1 MLKIGENKAVIALSS
16 ALEAAVKELAGEL
29 NKDLPENLSYELE
42 SPKFNNQGDKAS
54 SAAMRL
60 AKVFSKAPR
69 DIALKIVE
77 KLNLNLELK
86 NLVDKIEV
94 AGPGFINFFLSSSWF
109 SFAASDVLDQGEEY
123 GALNLGDKHR
133 VQVEFVS
140 SNPTGPLHIGH
151 GRGAAVGDSVARI
164 LEFTGWDVQR
174 EYYINDAGLQI
185 ETLGKSTQARY
196 FELFNKAELAPF
208 PENGYKGEYL
218 YDIANKIKAE
228 HGDKFIN
235 LKLDESLEFFKNY
248 ASDLILKG
256 IEEDL
261 KNFGVKFDK
270 WFSEKSLYVKDGQG
284 RTAVSV
290 AMQNLKDNKY
300 AFEQDGALW
309 FRSTDF
315 GDDKDRVLIRNN
327 GVPTYFASD
336 IAYHHDKFIDRN
348 FERVIDVWGADH
360 HGYIARLKAGI
371 KAMGK
376 DPDKFEVLLIQ
387 LVNLLRGGKQV
398 AMSTR
403 SGEFIELKAVC
414 DEVGVDATR
423 FFFLTRRSDSQLDFD
438 LELAKSQSSDN
449 PVYYVQYAHARI
461 ASIMREFESKG
472 GALSDNKINFE
483 VFNNKEAREL
493 ANILAVFPKEVES
506 ASRDL
511 APQIITD
518 YALNLAGAFHSFYNT
533 NRILN
538 LDNQELE
545 TGRVKLACAVRN
557 VIARCLNLLGVSAPE
572 RM

>member
-1 MLKIGENKAVIALSS
+1 MKIGENKAVIALSS

>member
-1 MLKIGENKAVIALSS
+1 MKIGENKAVIALSS

-506 ASRDL
+506 ASQDL

>member
-1 MLKIGENKAVIALSS
+1 MKIGENKAVIALSS

-493 ANILAVFPKEVES
+493 ANIFAVFPKEVES